1 MGFCKFSTRVEAY
14 IAQIFVLH
22 INFFFDY
29 VQGWPTGPELFK
41 FDEFCRFLGNFN
53 AQWKNKIKMHS

>member
-29 VQGWPTGPELFK
+29 VQGWPTGPELFN

-53 AQWKNKIKMHS
+53 AQ